1 MEPEINNCSEVKRQQ
16 SEILYNEIVFNLKK
30 NDRYKSTIFLN
41 ASLVAK
47 TTGP

>member
-30 NDRYKSTIFLN
+30 NRQVQVNDFLKRKP
-41 ASLVAK
+41 SR
-47 TTGP
+47 